1 MSSGANQIDRRD
13 FDIPSSQSA
22 QDRFNAVATRLE
34 TLIDSRDK
42 DVKSAMSDYQAD
54 GASEEYAAKELR
66 WTRVASEVKGIIHT
80 LRTSLGSND
89 ETAAQSLQRAKTA
102 VDSIG

>member
-1 MSSGANQIDRRD
+1 MPTGNAADRRD
-13 FDIPSSQSA
+13 FDIPASQAA
-22 QDRFNAVATRLE
+22 QDHFNAVASHLE
-34 TLIDSRDK
+34 SLITQRDR
-42 DVKSAMSDYQAD
+42 DVQLAMSDYQAD

-66 WTRVASEVKGIIHT
+66 WRNVANEVRSIIQV
-80 LRTSLGSND
+80 LRLSLGSND